1 MKFLILDH
9 CAGLDNLGTLHGQL
23 SLCLGIACLVIFILI
38 AAGTRS
44 IGKVR
49 FLLIYQFN
57 YCWLGRKISI
67 NYGILLPKLFWPTV
81 RKKNVLVIEKNFW
94 NSRLK
99 AENLQIFEI
108 TWTIYS
114 NSERSEQFLVTECFF
129 NLFMKEIWKIRT
141 NKITYWD
148 LEICRKS

>member
-49 FLLIYQFN
+49 FLLKYQFN
-57 YCWLGRKISI
+57 EVLLLTGGKFSM
-67 NYGILLPKLFWPTV
+67 NYDIFSPKL
-81 RKKNVLVIEKNFW
+81 
-94 NSRLK
+94 
-99 AENLQIFEI
+99 
-108 TWTIYS
+108 
-114 NSERSEQFLVTECFF
+114 
-129 NLFMKEIWKIRT
+129 
-141 NKITYWD
+141 
-148 LEICRKS
+148 